1 MVYQTWIDNK
11 FGKTHAKSILK
22 FRELNKNLSF
32 RIYSNQMMEDYMEK
46 NWGKQKIYQIFK
58 NSLIGPLKSD
68 IFRYCIL
75 YDQGGYYFDISRG
88 CDVPLTK
95 LHDKNTSFILTY
107 EDTDCYIPPNNQKI
121 FNLKRPFN
129 HMLQWGLAFER
140 ECKFLKILIQEIV
153 NSYSF
158 YKNKVFKNPKVAIL
172 NFTGP
177 GMYTKI
183 MREYISYNK
192 KNNYKEL
199 DIKFNGKGIFKLK
212 GSQVRY
218 HKEPSYTYLKNKKI
232 CN

>member
-1 MVYQTWIDNK
+1 M
-11 FGKTHAKSILK
+11 
-22 FRELNKNLSF
+22 
-32 RIYSNQMMEDYMEK
+32 
-46 NWGKQKIYQIFK
+46 KQKIYQIFK

-140 ECKFLKILIQEIV
+140 KCKYII
-153 NSYSF
+153 SF
-158 YKNKVFKNPKVAIL
+158 
-172 NFTGP
+172 
-177 GMYTKI
+177 
-183 MREYISYNK
+183 
-192 KNNYKEL
+192 
-199 DIKFNGKGIFKLK
+199 
-212 GSQVRY
+212 
-218 HKEPSYTYLKNKKI
+218 
-232 CN
+232 